1 MCRVGKGTGGE
12 AGLWCRCES
21 LPGDGFSTW
30 APVGMWDP
38 RVGSAPP
45 SLHSHTAPQNLL
57 L

>member
-38 RVGSAPP
+38 RVGSAP
-45 SLHSHTAPQNLL
+45 QNLL